1 MDVNARNIM
10 ISLLK
15 ENMDDD
21 KTIFIINHAEMGDDM
36 FNHKI
41 RVHLEK
47 KKIVSASEKK
57 GENVI
62 VQASKYEQ
70 IF

>member
-1 MDVNARNIM
+1 M

-21 KTIFIINHAEMGDDM
+21 KTIFIINHAEMGDDL
-36 FNHKI
+36 FSHKI

-57 GENVI
+57 GEDVI

-70 IF
+70 VF